1 MKEFEKSLERAK
13 KILEELM
20 ESDIPL
26 KKSLE
31 LYKEGMEELGKAQK
45 ILEEAKLEIEVIQKE
60 QRCE

>member
-1 MKEFEKSLERAK
+1 
-13 KILEELM
+13 M